1 MQHLI
6 IYFNY
11 MRILFVGESAAG
23 HLSPIVAVYEEI
35 KKIMESG
42 KYSELL
48 EFMLISS
55 ESHFLQEVLQ
65 GTKIKYK
72 IVKAAKYR
80 NSFSL
85 QTIFDLFRFF
95 AGFFQSIYYV
105 YNYMPDIIF
114 SKGGYVSF
122 PVVVIGWIFRIPII
136 IHESDT
142 VASPIDKFMFRFAKR
157 VAVSFS
163 DSKGIYNS
171 PKVFFSGNPVR
182 SFITQG
188 NKQEALKSFIL
199 NEEKPIVLVMGGSE
213 GAEEIN
219 NLVLEI
225 LPDLLKNYQII
236 HQCGVGNYEKV
247 KAVVEKLNIPN
258 LNDYHLFAFFK
269 ERIANAYAVCDLV
282 VSRAGA
288 NTVSEIMA
296 VGKPSVLIPL
306 ASAVSDKQKKNAYHY
321 SQPGASVLLSEKNLK
336 PHLLLNVI
344 NDIFRSPLKAMEM
357 KKAARQ
363 LAQPEAAKKI
373 AEEIIEAAG

>member
-1 MQHLI
+1 
-6 IYFNY
+6 

-35 KKIMESG
+35 KKIIKNE
-42 KYSELL
+42 KYSESL

-55 ESHFLQEVLQ
+55 KSHFLREILE
-65 GTKIKYK
+65 GTEMQYK
-72 IVKAAKYR
+72 VIQAARHR

-85 QTIFDLFRFF
+85 QIIFDFFRFI
-95 AGFFQSIYYV
+95 AGFFQSVYYV

-122 PVVVIGWIFRIPII
+122 PIVLIGWIFRIPII
-136 IHESDT
+136 IHESDA
-142 VASPIDKFMFRFAKR
+142 VAGPIDKFMFRFAKR

-163 DSKGIYNS
+163 DSKGVYNS

-182 SFITQG
+182 SFITKG
-188 NKQEALKSFIL
+188 NRQEALKNFVL
-199 NEEKPIVLVMGGSE
+199 DEKKPIILIMGGSE

-225 LPDLLKNYQII
+225 LPSLLRNYQII

-296 VGKPSVLIPL
+296 VGKPSILIPL
-306 ASAVSDKQKKNAYHY
+306 ASAISDKQKKNAYHY

-344 NDIFRSPLKAMEM
+344 NDIFHNQLKTMEM
-357 KKAARQ
+357 KRAARK
-363 LAQPEAAKKI
+363 LAHLEAAKRV
-373 AEEIIEAAG
+373 AEEIMEVAG

>member
-1 MQHLI
+1 
-6 IYFNY
+6 

-23 HLSPIVAVYEEI
+23 HLSPILAVYEEI
-35 KKIMESG
+35 KKIIESG
-42 KYSELL
+42 KYSESL

-55 ESHFLQEVLQ
+55 RSHFLQEVFE
-65 GTKIKYK
+65 GTEMKYK
-72 IVKAAKYR
+72 IIKAAKYR
-80 NSFSL
+80 NAFSP
-85 QTIFDLFRFF
+85 QVIIDFFRII

-105 YNYMPDIIF
+105 YSYMPDIIF

-122 PVVVIGWIFRIPII
+122 PIVLIGWIFRIPII
-136 IHESDT
+136 IHESDA

-163 DSKGIYNS
+163 DSKEIYNS

-188 NKQEALKSFIL
+188 NRQEALKNFVL
-199 NEEKPIVLVMGGSE
+199 NEERPIILIMGGSE

-225 LPDLLKNYQII
+225 LPNLLRNYQII

-306 ASAVSDKQKKNAYHY
+306 ASAISDKQKKNAYHY

-344 NDIFRSPLKAMEM
+344 NDIFHNHLKTMEM
-357 KKAARQ
+357 KRAARQ
-363 LAQPEAAKKI
+363 LAHPEAAKKV
-373 AEEIIEAAG
+373 AEAIMEVAE